1 MPMKQMLIDATH
13 PKELRVA
20 LVDGRYLYEL
30 DIESKEDEQKKGN
43 IYKGK
48 ITRIEPSLAA
58 AFVDYGGGRHGFLP
72 FKDIAPVYFSEPC
85 DTEDYDKIGDLI
97 KEGQELVVQVAKE
110 ERGNK
115 GAALTTFIS
124 LAGCYLVFMP
134 NSPRSGGISRRIEGA
149 DRDQVRDVLSRL
161 QVPENTGVIIRT
173 AGVGKKF
180 DELERDLKIL
190 LKQWDAIEKKCEQE
204 SAPFLIHEES
214 DIVIRAIRDH
224 LRHDVQRI
232 LVADADGDAILKRV
246 KAYVEK
252 VRPEFGNLIERYGDK
267 KTGMFARFGIERQIN
282 SASERQ
288 VQLPSGGAI
297 VIDHTEAL
305 ISIDVNSAK
314 ATKGGTIEETA
325 LQTNLEAASE
335 IARQLRLRD
344 LGGLIV
350 VDFIDMMTRQNQRAV
365 EKRMNEAMASDRA
378 RVQIGS
384 ISRFGLLE
392 MSRQRLR
399 APLGESSQFTCPRC
413 KGQGYIRHVESL
425 ATSIVRILEEECLN
439 GLRQKKIE
447 QIRVQ
452 LPVNVS
458 TYLINEK
465 RDDIA
470 RIEKEYDTHILLIPN
485 PNLETP
491 HYQIIKLRQKPV
503 DPKPSHQMLLTDSL
517 PEDNI
522 ERVNLA
528 DPVVAAASQ
537 TTQDDEIEKTTG
549 FWSKLRQYFVEK
561 PAPSKVVV
569 VADKPIGKAK
579 NKPSSAVPA
588 KSGSRNGAAKGKGGG
603 SKQGAASTN
612 RQKTAKSHAK
622 RQGQGARTTD
632 ERKEQEAPKRSSN
645 NRRRSRSRRPTSN
658 SNSTKPDAE
667 SVACNTHEISSQ
679 GSVSDALPT
688 ENSLTKKTVP
698 VVAEV
703 PWAEDTRL
711 SVAAPYTD
719 VNTQDLSKADCI
731 DESVLPRNTTLN
743 EAPIVPLADEQLA
756 KPVDTQSKIHESTVV
771 VSPSVD
777 VGAVSAP
784 VGQPAKTAQPN
795 HMRDTAMPVAE
806 KSFDQTAAI
815 SEPHPAQTVEQSA
828 QVVSHTSDAC
838 ETVTDFDD
846 NNQSL
851 QQRRKVDPR
860 RQRRQQRRR
869 RSQQDNR

>member
-1 MPMKQMLIDATH
+1 MPMKQMLINATH

-30 DIESKEDEQKKGN
+30 DIEHKEDEQKKGN

-58 AFVDYGGGRHGFLP
+58 AFVDYGSGRHGFLP
-72 FKDIAPVYFSEPC
+72 FKDISPVYFSQPC
-85 DTEDYDKIGDLI
+85 DPDDQDQIRDLI

-124 LAGCYLVFMP
+124 LAGCYLVLMP

-149 DRDQVRDVLSRL
+149 DREQVREVLSRL
-161 QVPENTGVIIRT
+161 DVPEDTGVIIRT

-180 DELERDLKIL
+180 DELEWDLKIL
-190 LKQWDAIEKKCEQE
+190 LKQWEAIEKKCAEE

-232 LVADADGDAILKRV
+232 LVDNDAILRRV
-246 KAYVEK
+246 REYVAK
-252 VRPEFGNLIERYGDK
+252 VRPEFKSRIEKYGDK
-267 KTGMFARFGIERQIN
+267 IPMFSRFGIERQIQ
-282 SASERQ
+282 SAFERE
-288 VQLPSGGAI
+288 VRLPSGGAI

-305 ISIDVNSAK
+305 ISIDVNSAR

-344 LGGLIV
+344 LGGLV
-350 VDFIDMMTRQNQRAV
+350 VIDFIDMMTRQNQRAV
-365 EKRMNEAMASDRA
+365 EKRMNEDMGSDRA

-439 GLRQKKIE
+439 GLRQKKLE

-458 TYLINEK
+458 TYLVNEK
-465 RDDIA
+465 RCDIA
-470 RIEKEYDTHILLIPN
+470 RIEKEYDVHILVIPN

-503 DPKPSHQMLLTDSL
+503 DQRPSHQMLLTEHVADS
-517 PEDNI
+517 EI

-528 DPVVAAASQ
+528 DPVVAAAGQ
-537 TTQDDEIEKTTG
+537 TTQDGEDERHLG
-549 FWSKLRQYFVEK
+549 FWSRLRQCFSQK
-561 PAPSKVVV
+561 PEENKVVV
-569 VADKPIGKAK
+569 IADKPVGKAK
-579 NKPSSAVPA
+579 KQTARAAPKSAA
-588 KSGSRNGAAKGKGGG
+588 SRSRVAKGKGEHSGQ
-603 SKQGAASTN
+603 SATQSN
-612 RQKTAKSHAK
+612 RQKSPKSRTGAQSRNSETGKEHDPAK
-622 RQGQGARTTD
+622 RN
-632 ERKEQEAPKRSSN
+632 N
-645 NRRRSRSRRPTSN
+645 NRRRSRSRRPTNAQGAGTHNAVNTRQTDSAIDKTPAHGEATPA
-658 SNSTKPDAE
+658 SLPDHHLSPKA
-667 SVACNTHEISSQ
+667 N
-679 GSVSDALPT
+679 P
-688 ENSLTKKTVP
+688 
-698 VVAEV
+698 V

-711 SVAAPYTD
+711 SVAAPYADIDTRD
-719 VNTQDLSKADCI
+719 VKQDDCI
-731 DESVLPRNTTLN
+731 DELAADVKVSGASVSDETGASVSITQTETQPVKAQPR
-743 EAPIVPLADEQLA
+743 V
-756 KPVDTQSKIHESTVV
+756 HETTVV

-777 VGAVSAP
+777 VGATPVTDPVVPHQAQANTPAHTVSEDTP
-784 VGQPAKTAQPN
+784 VVLSAEDRLVTSDKPAKVNAHGQKTAGGKKQP
-795 HMRDTAMPVAE
+795 
-806 KSFDQTAAI
+806 
-815 SEPHPAQTVEQSA
+815 
-828 QVVSHTSDAC
+828 
-838 ETVTDFDD
+838 
-846 NNQSL
+846 
-851 QQRRKVDPR
+851 QQARRKVDPR

-869 RSQQDNR
+869 SQEAGGDD